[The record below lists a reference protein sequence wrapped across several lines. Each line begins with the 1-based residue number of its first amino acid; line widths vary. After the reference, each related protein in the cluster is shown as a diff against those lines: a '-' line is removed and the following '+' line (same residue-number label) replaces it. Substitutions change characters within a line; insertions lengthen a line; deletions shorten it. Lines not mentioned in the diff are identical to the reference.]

1 MVYMRV
7 TLPLL
12 RIQPARAPILRYG
25 VAVLSTTL
33 ALIPVLLLPNIA
45 ESRLA
50 VFAVAVMVSAWYGG
64 WKPGLVATS
73 FALTV
78 SAYFSFSG
86 EHTPAQYRSTMI
98 RLTLFV
104 VLAMLICWFNAA
116 LRAAQESLRR
126 SEINFRSLV
135 TNAPYGIC
143 RCDSAGQLL
152 DANPALLAML
162 GYPSA
167 KELVGQH
174 LGGLYADTQHW
185 FELADFLR
193 SAAPFTGLIAEWKRK
208 DGSGTVVRVSGRA
221 VSNGDRGKT
230 FELFAEDVTERR
242 ALEQQLRQSQKMEAV
257 GRLAGGIAHDFNNL
271 LMVISGYS
279 EFLLDRLGP
288 DPALRGPAQEIASAS
303 GSATTLTRQLLAFS
317 RKQMLAPKIL
327 DLNGVVTENLKM
339 LTRVIGEDIDL
350 VMVPAPGLGTV
361 RADAGQIEQVIM
373 NLAVNARDAMP
384 SGGKLTIE
392 TSNVSLDEE
401 YARFH
406 APLRPGNYVLLSIS
420 DTGAGMDSETQS
432 HIFEP
437 FFTTK
442 GPKGTGLGLSTVYG
456 IVKQSGGYIWVY
468 SEPGKGSTFKI
479 YLPRVAETVE
489 SPAQVIVP
497 AESAATEPGTET
509 ILLVEDEANLRYLAR
524 QYLEKQGYRVIEAA
538 DGAVAMQIA
547 VAHDKMIHLLLTDV
561 IMPGMNGRELAQR
574 ISEIRPNV
582 KVLYMSGYTENVI
595 GRNGTLDA
603 GVTLLQKPFTLR
615 DLKSKVREV
624 LDTNPISPEVVM
636 SVHTA
641 HAKAS
646 HPQLPLSRAQ
656 RFQLHLPLKY
666 RRLDEEKWHDG
677 ETRNISRSGLLFQA
691 EDLLQPNVILE
702 INLVL
707 PAEIAGLS
715 AYRSGLPGR
724 SCANGK
730 RQTARK
736 CRPPWP
742 QKFFSITSS
751 TDRSCRGLKS
761 SCEHPVPSKTGFLG
775 TRYWVLATRCQLF
788 PQRIHFLS
796 HRVLQL
802 FDPFAGHG

>member
-1 MVYMRV
+1 MPDMRV

-12 RIQPARAPILRYG
+12 RIKPTRAPILRYG

-33 ALIPVLLLPNIA
+33 ALIPAVLLPNIT

-50 VFAVAVMVSAWYGG
+50 VFGVAVMVSAWYGG

-86 EHTPAQYRSTMI
+86 ERTPAQFRSTMM
-98 RLTLFV
+98 RLALFV
-104 VLAMLICWFNAA
+104 VLAALICWFNAA
-116 LRAAQESLRR
+116 LRATQEGLRR
-126 SEINFRSLV
+126 SEMNFRSLV

-143 RCDSAGQLL
+143 RCDSTGQLL
-152 DANPALLAML
+152 DVNPALLAML
-162 GYPSA
+162 GYSSA
-167 KELVGQH
+167 RDLVGTH
-174 LGGLYADTQHW
+174 LGALYPDTYQW
-185 FELADFLR
+185 FELADCLQ
-193 SAAPFTGLIAEWKRK
+193 SAAPFNGLIAEWKRK
-208 DGSGTVVRVSGRA
+208 DGVGTVVRVSGRA
-221 VSNGDRGKT
+221 VSYGDKERA

-242 ALEQQLRQSQKMEAV
+242 ALEQQLQQSQKMEAV

-288 DPALRGPAQEIASAS
+288 DPALRGPAQEIAGAS
-303 GSATTLTRQLLAFS
+303 QRASSLTRQLLAFS

-327 DLNGVVTENLKM
+327 DLNEVVTENLKM

-350 VMVPAPGLGTV
+350 VMVPAAVLGSV
-361 RADAGQIEQVIM
+361 RADAGQIDQVIM
-373 NLAVNARDAMP
+373 NLALNARDAMP

-406 APLRPGNYVLLSIS
+406 APLRPGDYVMLSIS
-420 DTGAGMDSETQS
+420 DTGLGMDSETQS

-442 GPKGTGLGLSTVYG
+442 GTKGTGLGLSTVYG
-456 IVKQSGGYIWVY
+456 IIKQSGGYIWVS
-468 SEPGKGSTFKI
+468 SESGKGTTFKI
-479 YLPRVAETVE
+479 YLPRVAERAETL
-489 SPAQVIVP
+489 AQVVSSEE
-497 AESAATEPGTET
+497 AVFTEPGTET
-509 ILLVEDEANLRYLAR
+509 ILLAEDEANLRYLAR
-524 QYLEKQGYRVIEAA
+524 QFLEKQGYQVIEAA

-547 VAHDKMIHLLLTDV
+547 VAHEGVIHLLLTDV

-574 ISEIRPNV
+574 ISEIRPQT

-595 GRNGTLDA
+595 GHDGTLDA
-603 GVTLLQKPFTLR
+603 GVSLLQKPFTLR

-624 LDTNPISPEVVM
+624 LDSTPVLREVDMPVQ
-636 SVHTA
+636 TA
-641 HAKAS
+641 RAS
-646 HPQLPLSRAQ
+646 TRQRSEQSALSRAP

-666 RRLDEEKWHDG
+666 RLLDEEKWHDG

-691 EDLLQPNVILE
+691 EDLLQPNVQLE

-715 AYRSGLPGR
+715 P
-724 SCANGK
+724 
-730 RQTARK
+730 TEVV
-736 CRPPWP
+736 
-742 QKFFSITSS
+742 
-751 TDRSCRGLKS
+751 CRGQIVRTVKS
-761 SCEHPVPSKTGFLG
+761 AGEEMHPALAAKILQYHFQHG
-775 TRYWVLATRCQLF
+775 TQIPRA
-788 PQRIHFLS
+788 
-796 HRVLQL
+796 
-802 FDPFAGHG
+802 

>member
-1 MVYMRV
+1 MRYMRV

-33 ALIPVLLLPNIA
+33 ALIPSLLLPNIT

-86 EHTPAQYRSTMI
+86 ERTPAQFRSTMI
-98 RLTLFV
+98 RLALFV
-104 VLAMLICWFNAA
+104 VLAALICWFNGA
-116 LRAAQESLRR
+116 LRAAQEGLRR
-126 SEINFRSLV
+126 SEMNFRSLV
-135 TNAPYGIC
+135 TDAPYGIC

-152 DANPALLAML
+152 DVNPALLAML
-162 GYPSA
+162 GYSSA
-167 KELVGQH
+167 RDLLRQH
-174 LGGLYADTQHW
+174 LGELYLDTHQW
-185 FELADFLR
+185 FELADYLH
-193 SAAPFTGLIAEWKRK
+193 SAAAFNGLIAEWKRK
-208 DGSGTVVRVSGRA
+208 DGIGTVVRVSGRA
-221 VSNGDRGKT
+221 VSDSDDETGT
-230 FELFAEDVTERR
+230 AFELFAEDVTERR

-288 DPALRGPAQEIASAS
+288 DPALRGPAQEISGAAQRASS
-303 GSATTLTRQLLAFS
+303 LTRQLLAFS
-317 RKQMLAPKIL
+317 RKQMMAPKTL
-327 DLNGVVTENLKM
+327 DLNEVVTENLKM
-339 LTRVIGEDIDL
+339 LTRVIGEDIEL
-350 VMVPAPGLGTV
+350 VMIPAATLGAI
-361 RADAGQIEQVIM
+361 RADAGQIDQVIM

-392 TSNVSLDEE
+392 TSNISLDEE
-401 YARFH
+401 YSRFH
-406 APLRPGNYVLLSIS
+406 APLRPGDYVMLSIS
-420 DTGAGMDSETQS
+420 DTGMGMDTETQS

-442 GPKGTGLGLSTVYG
+442 GTKGTGLGLSTVYG

-468 SEPGKGSTFKI
+468 SESGKGTAFKI
-479 YLPRVAETVE
+479 YLPRVPERAETQAVVATAQ
-489 SPAQVIVP
+489 PAV
-497 AESAATEPGTET
+497 TEPGTET
-509 ILLVEDEANLRYLAR
+509 ILLVEDESNLRYLAR
-524 QYLEKQGYRVIEAA
+524 QFLEKQGYRVIEAA
-538 DGAVAMQIA
+538 DGAVAMQIS
-547 VAHDKMIHLLLTDV
+547 VAHEGMIHLLLTDV

-574 ISEIRPNV
+574 ISEIRPNT

-595 GRNGTLDA
+595 GHNGTLDA
-603 GVTLLQKPFTLR
+603 GVRLLQKPFTLR
-615 DLKSKVREV
+615 ELKSKVREV
-624 LDTNPISPEVVM
+624 LDSTPIGSEVEMSVRAAHASPEKGPGK
-636 SVHTA
+636 S
-641 HAKAS
+641 
-646 HPQLPLSRAQ
+646 LSRAP

-691 EDLLQPNVILE
+691 EASLQPNVQLE

-715 AYRSGLPGR
+715 P
-724 SCANGK
+724 
-730 RQTARK
+730 TEVV
-736 CRPPWP
+736 
-742 QKFFSITSS
+742 
-751 TDRSCRGLKS
+751 CRGQIVRTVKS
-761 SCEHPVPSKTGFLG
+761 AGEQMPPA
-775 TRYWVLATRCQLF
+775 LAAKILQY
-788 PQRIHFLS
+788 HF
-796 HRVLQL
+796 Q
-802 FDPFAGHG
+802 HGSQIPRA

>member
-1 MVYMRV
+1 
-7 TLPLL
+7 L
-12 RIQPARAPILRYG
+12 R
-25 VAVLSTTL
+25 
-33 ALIPVLLLPNIA
+33 
-45 ESRLA
+45 
-50 VFAVAVMVSAWYGG
+50 
-64 WKPGLVATS
+64 
-73 FALTV
+73 
-78 SAYFSFSG
+78 
-86 EHTPAQYRSTMI
+86 H
-98 RLTLFV
+98 
-104 VLAMLICWFNAA
+104 
-116 LRAAQESLRR
+116 
-126 SEINFRSLV
+126 SEMNFRSLV

-143 RCDSAGQLL
+143 RCDSSGQLL

-162 GYPSA
+162 GYSSA
-167 KELVGQH
+167 EDLVGTH
-174 LGGLYADTQHW
+174 LGALYADTQQW
-185 FELADFLR
+185 FELADYLR
-193 SAAPFTGLIAEWKRK
+193 SSATFNGLIVEWRRQ
-208 DGSGTVVRVSGRA
+208 DGTATVVRVSGRA
-221 VSNGDRGKT
+221 VSNGGKGRT

-288 DPALRGPAQEIASAS
+288 DPALRGPAQEIASAAVR
-303 GSATTLTRQLLAFS
+303 ATSLTRQLLAFS

-327 DLNGVVTENLKM
+327 DLNSVVTENLKM
-339 LTRVIGEDIDL
+339 LTRMIGEDVDL
-350 VMVPAPGLGTV
+350 VMVPAAGLGTI
-361 RADAGQIEQVIM
+361 RADAGQVEQVIM

-406 APLRPGNYVLLSIS
+406 APLRPGNYVMLAIS
-420 DTGAGMDSETQS
+420 DTGAGMDTETQS

-468 SEPGKGSTFKI
+468 SEPGKGTTFKI
-479 YLPRVAETVE
+479 YLPRVAEATE
-489 SPAQVIVP
+489 SPAVVALP
-497 AESAATEPGTET
+497 AEAVAAEPGTET

-547 VAHDKMIHLLLTDV
+547 VAHEGVIHLLLTDV

-603 GVTLLQKPFTLR
+603 GVRLLQKPFTLR

-624 LDTNPISPEVVM
+624 LESTPSSPEVAM
-636 SVHTA
+636 SVQTA
-641 HAKAS
+641 HAKSAAG
-646 HPQLPLSRAQ
+646 LPHLPSSRAQ

-666 RRLDEEKWHDG
+666 RRLDEDKWHDG

-707 PAEIAGLS
+707 PSEIAGLS
-715 AYRSGLPGR
+715 P
-724 SCANGK
+724 
-730 RQTARK
+730 TEVV
-736 CRPPWP
+736 
-742 QKFFSITSS
+742 
-751 TDRSCRGLKS
+751 CRGEIVRTVGSDGEKM
-761 SCEHPVPSKTGFLG
+761 PPA
-775 TRYWVLATRCQLF
+775 LAAKILQYHFQHGSQL
-788 PQRIHFLS
+788 PR
-796 HRVLQL
+796 
-802 FDPFAGHG
+802 A

>member
-1 MVYMRV
+1 
-7 TLPLL
+7 
-12 RIQPARAPILRYG
+12 
-25 VAVLSTTL
+25 
-33 ALIPVLLLPNIA
+33 
-45 ESRLA
+45 
-50 VFAVAVMVSAWYGG
+50 
-64 WKPGLVATS
+64 
-73 FALTV
+73 
-78 SAYFSFSG
+78 
-86 EHTPAQYRSTMI
+86 
-98 RLTLFV
+98 
-104 VLAMLICWFNAA
+104 
-116 LRAAQESLRR
+116 
-126 SEINFRSLV
+126 
-135 TNAPYGIC
+135 
-143 RCDSAGQLL
+143 
-152 DANPALLAML
+152 
-162 GYPSA
+162 
-167 KELVGQH
+167 
-174 LGGLYADTQHW
+174 
-185 FELADFLR
+185 
-193 SAAPFTGLIAEWKRK
+193 
-208 DGSGTVVRVSGRA
+208 
-221 VSNGDRGKT
+221 
-230 FELFAEDVTERR
+230 
-242 ALEQQLRQSQKMEAV
+242 MEAV
-257 GRLAGGIAHDFNNL
+257 GRLAGGVAHDFNNL

-288 DPALRGPAQEIASAS
+288 EPALRGPAQEIASAA
-303 GSATTLTRQLLAFS
+303 GRATSLTRQLLAFS

-339 LTRVIGEDIDL
+339 LTRMIGEDIDL
-350 VMVPAPGLGTV
+350 VKVPGTELGAV

-392 TSNVSLDEE
+392 TSNVSLDED
-401 YARFH
+401 YARLH
-406 APLRPGNYVLLSIS
+406 APLRPGNYVMLAIS

-468 SEPGKGSTFKI
+468 SEAGKGTTFKI
-479 YLPRVAETVE
+479 YLPRVAELAE
-489 SPAQVIVP
+489 SSAQVAAP
-497 AESAATEPGTET
+497 AESDAAAPGTET
-509 ILLVEDEANLRYLAR
+509 ILVVEDEANLRYLAR
-524 QYLEKQGYRVIEAA
+524 QFLEKQGYRVIDAA

-547 VAHDKMIHLLLTDV
+547 VAHEGVIHLLLTDV

-603 GVTLLQKPFTLR
+603 GVRLLQKPFTLR

-624 LDTNPISPEVVM
+624 LDSTPFPREVAM

-646 HPQLPLSRAQ
+646 QQLPLSRAQ

-677 ETRNISRSGLLFQA
+677 ETRDISRSGLLFQA

-715 AYRSGLPGR
+715 PTEVVCKGEVVRAVKPNGEKMPPALAAKILQYHFQHGSQLPR
-724 SCANGK
+724 A
-730 RQTARK
+730 
-736 CRPPWP
+736 
-742 QKFFSITSS
+742 
-751 TDRSCRGLKS
+751 
-761 SCEHPVPSKTGFLG
+761 
-775 TRYWVLATRCQLF
+775 
-788 PQRIHFLS
+788 
-796 HRVLQL
+796 
-802 FDPFAGHG
+802 